1 MKKSFMT
8 IFMGALLGIF
18 LLTDSSFTASA
29 QSGLPI
35 MRRVKEI
42 VGLLEDDN
50 DETIAAIQVDNLSQS
65 SNIKTYTRTLYSGND
80 YTAVA
85 AGDNRIHDT
94 DLVVYRRSGD
104 SWVEVG
110 RDADVSNTAVVNFH
124 CSSTGDYKF
133 EIKAYSFESGYS
145 YGFYGFVLSFD

>member
-1 MKKSFMT
+1 MKKPFVT
-8 IFMGALLGIF
+8 VLMGTLVAAL
-18 LLTDSSFTASA
+18 LLTDASFSASA
-29 QSGLPI
+29 QSGIPI
-35 MRRVKEI
+35 MRRVREL
-42 VGLLEDDN
+42 VSLLEDDN
-50 DETIAAIQVDNLSQS
+50 DETVAAIQVDQLSQS
-65 SNIKTYTRTLYSGND
+65 SNIRTYTRTLYSGND

-85 AGDNRIHDT
+85 AGDDRIHDT

-110 RDADVSNTAVVNFH
+110 RDADTSNTAVVTFH
-124 CSSTGDYKF
+124 CSSTGEYKF